1 MQHKESQLI
10 LLDTR
15 RFTKVDKLGRLRSYV
30 EFNCVDCGKQ
40 SLQRSD
46 EYNRKGNICKKCKI
60 KNNSA
65 IELKTKDLE
74 LVAAS
79 NLLSKLQ
86 RRYLKKGLTSNL
98 NSQELLDLVKRN
110 CHYCNAEPS
119 NLMQY
124 KQIHFSYNFI
134 YNGLDRVDS
143 SKGYIKGNVLPSCKK
158 CNIAKSDLS
167 YNEFLQHIE
176 KIYKNL
182 KDASN

>member
-1 MQHKESQLI
+1 MHYKQLQLI
-10 LLDTR
+10 ESNTR
-15 RFTKVDKLGRLRSYV
+15 RFTKIDKIGRLRSYV
-30 EFNCVDCGKQ
+30 EFNCNDCGKETI
-40 SLQRSD
+40 QRSD
-46 EYNRKGNICKKCKI
+46 EYNRKGNLCKNCKI

-79 NLLSKLQ
+79 NLLSKIQ

-98 NSQELLDLVKRN
+98 TPQELLDLVKRN
-110 CHYCNAEPS
+110 CHYCNAKPS

-124 KQIHFSYNFI
+124 KQVHFSYNFI

-143 SKGYIKGNVLPSCKK
+143 SKGYIRGNVLPCCKK

-167 YNEFLQHIE
+167 YNDFLQHIE

-182 KDASN
+182 KNASI